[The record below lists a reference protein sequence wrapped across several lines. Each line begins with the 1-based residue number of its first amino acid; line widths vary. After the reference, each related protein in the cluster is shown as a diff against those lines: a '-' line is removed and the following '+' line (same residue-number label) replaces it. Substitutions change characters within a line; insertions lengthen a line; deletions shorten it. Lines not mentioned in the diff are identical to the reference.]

1 MLTSKLLPAI
11 YTTLQGWRAETGTFV
26 LPCTKREGVQD
37 LVLTFGGQDWPIDYQ
52 DIL

>member
-11 YTTLQGWRAETGTFV
+11 YTTLQGRRAEGGTFV
-26 LPCTKREGVQD
+26 LPCAKREGVQD
-37 LVLTFGGQDWPIDYQ
+37 LALAFGEQDWTIDYQ